1 LWAVE
6 NSSIQL
12 TYNRSRQE
20 DGAWPQQCRPATR
33 SALTSPASSCTR
45 TSLACSR
52 DCRSAIYMQ
61 VDTPYTQAHHFFLV
75 TLCPGHHQLSWAPYH
90 PSRVSPN
97 PEGLCFRLCVLSV
110 FPESFPVSNQHDS
123 RGSDSLRQLPLC
135 EEPLLTGLT
144 LRNLGVR
151 AGFRA
156 RDSEGAA
163 GKCVQLWRQVL
174 CGVIESVGENEPRN
188 HPAVT
193 HSNPTLLPLQ
203 PER

>member
-1 LWAVE
+1 MATAVPPR
-6 NSSIQL
+6 NQVCAYKPGLLLYADVSGL
-12 TYNRSRQE
+12 FSRLQE
-20 DGAWPQQCRPATR
+20 RYIHASRH
-33 SALTSPASSCTR
+33 TSHASP
-45 TSLACSR
+45 SLLFGHP
-52 DCRSAIYMQ
+52 
-61 VDTPYTQAHHFFLV
+61 V
-75 TLCPGHHQLSWAPYH
+75 PGHHQLSWAPYH

-97 PEGLCFRLCVLSV
+97 PEGLCFKLCVLFV
-110 FPESFPVSNQHDS
+110 CHESFPVSNQHDS

-163 GKCVQLWRQVL
+163 GKCLQLWRQVL
-174 CGVIESVGENEPRN
+174 CGVVEYVGENEPRN
-188 HPAVT
+188 NPAVT
-193 HSNPTLLPLQ
+193 HSHPTLLPLQ